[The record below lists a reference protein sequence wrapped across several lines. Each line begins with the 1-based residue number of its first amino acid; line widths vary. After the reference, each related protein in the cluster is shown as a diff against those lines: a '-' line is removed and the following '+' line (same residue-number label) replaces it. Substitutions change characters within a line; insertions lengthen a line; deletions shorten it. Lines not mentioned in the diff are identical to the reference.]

1 MKQIQIEC
9 DPSYNCPDIK
19 YCKTIVTTVLTQDE
33 VKNANINVIFGSEKL
48 ISDLKKQYFQ
58 VDQWTDVIAF
68 RLNAYDQSEVEGEV
82 YISLPTARIS
92 AKEYNESYE
101 REVARLI
108 IHGTLHLLGYK
119 DELESDKQEMTAMEE
134 YYLGEANW
142 KELFGT

>member
-19 YCKTIVTTVLTQDE
+19 YCKTIVT
-33 VKNANINVIFGSEKL
+33 IGSDKL

-68 RLNAYDQSEVEGEV
+68 RLNAYDQSEVEGEI